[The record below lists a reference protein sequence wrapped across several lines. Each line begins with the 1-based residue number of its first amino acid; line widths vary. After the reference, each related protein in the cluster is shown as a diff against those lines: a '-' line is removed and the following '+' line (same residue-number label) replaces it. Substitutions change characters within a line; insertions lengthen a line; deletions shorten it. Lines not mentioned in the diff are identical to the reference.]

1 MAISPH
7 DRARM
12 TEAGLNLIQQALS
25 IYDADLKLVVANR
38 MFGEMFDLPDH
49 LCALGSDFEDVI
61 RHLVGVGEYG
71 DVQEPEAF
79 IRARVDQA
87 RAFEQHYVE
96 RTRANGRT
104 VSVEGSPLAGGGWVA
119 VYTDITAIKEQEA
132 LLRTRSAELS
142 TQLLDHAERLAQS
155 NREFA
160 AMNVALGE
168 AGRQL
173 TEMEARTRT
182 VTRMM
187 PAHIAHVGRDGAYT
201 YSNRRLGEVMPHP
214 PERIE
219 GRYIGDVLGDAIFGH
234 IGPHLDNAM
243 SGHPN
248 VFEFNHPESGRRVR
262 CSFTPELDSDG
273 GVIGVY
279 ILSMDVTEETQAR
292 AALAQTAKR
301 ELAAQLSSGL
311 AHDFANLLTIILG
324 LQGKLARLTD
334 DANAS
339 ELIAATQAVARRGGV
354 LLDKIAAI
362 SGPRKVTPEPTEL
375 PAFLENIRLIAAPSL
390 PDQIELNVAVR
401 GVNQPL
407 MLDAGGVQ
415 DALLNLI
422 FNARDAIGDAAGE
435 IRISAAPQGVTWLQ
449 ISVTDTGPGFS
460 DRALGEA
467 LNPFFTTKGQE
478 GSGLGLSMVYDIAK
492 LSGGQVS
499 LRNTAQGAEI
509 QMLLPLKRV
518 ATKAAPRMVLL
529 VEDSP
534 AIRETV
540 RDMLTDMNHTV
551 IEAASVA
558 EAATLT
564 DLPGIDVVL
573 SDILL
578 GGSETGIDLL
588 DQLAQGNHPAHRVLM
603 TSLPQSDPRREQ
615 AAQRYPLLSKPV
627 NPALLAA
634 ALRSGSPQ

>member
-1 MAISPH
+1 MTISPK

-25 IYDADLKLVVANR
+25 IYDADLKLVVCNQR
-38 MFGEMFDLPDH
+38 FGEMFSLPDH
-49 LCALGSDFEDVI
+49 LCAVGSDFAETI
-61 RHLVGVGEYG
+61 RYLVDTGEYG
-71 DVQEPEAF
+71 AVEDVDQF
-79 IRARVDQA
+79 VQDRVDQA
-87 RAFEQHYVE
+87 RTFQQHYME
-96 RTRANGRT
+96 RTRANGHT
-104 VSVEGSPLAGGGWVA
+104 ISVEGSPLPSGGWVT

-160 AMNVALGE
+160 AINAALGE

-187 PAHIAHVGRDGAYT
+187 PAHIAHVGPDGAYT

-214 PERIE
+214 PDRIE
-219 GRYIGDVLGDAIFGH
+219 GRYIGDVLGDAIFGY
-234 IGPHLDNAM
+234 ISPHLDNALAGDA
-243 SGHPN
+243 S
-248 VFEFNHPESGRRVR
+248 VFEFNHPHSGRRVR
-262 CSFTPELDSDG
+262 CSFTPDIGAEG
-273 GVIGVY
+273 TVNGVY

-324 LQGKLARLTD
+324 LQGQLGRRVTD
-334 DANAS
+334 PQAS
-339 ELIAATQAVARRGGV
+339 EIIAATQAVARRGGI

-362 SGPRKVTPEPTEL
+362 SGPRQVSPEPTQL
-375 PAFLENIRLIAAPSL
+375 PEFLENIRLIAAPSL
-390 PDQIELNVAVR
+390 PADISLSVEVKDVSH
-401 GVNQPL
+401 PL

-422 FNARDAIGDAAGE
+422 FNARDAIGEGPGQIH
-435 IRISAAPQGVTWLQ
+435 IRAAPQGVTWLQ
-449 ISVTDTGPGFS
+449 ITVTDTGPGFS
-460 DRALGEA
+460 QVALREA

-492 LSGGQVS
+492 LSGGQVN
-499 LRNTAQGAEI
+499 LANTALGARIEL
-509 QMLLPLKRV
+509 LLPLKTADAQ
-518 ATKAAPRMVLL
+518 ATPRMVLL

-534 AIRETV
+534 DIRETV

-551 IEAASVA
+551 IEASSVE

-578 GGSETGIDLL
+578 DGDETGIDLL
-588 DQLAQGNHPAHRVLM
+588 DALAKQSHPAQRVLM
-603 TSLPQSDPRREQ
+603 TSLPKTDPRRALAEG
-615 AAQRYPLLSKPV
+615 RYPVLSKPV
-627 NPALLAA
+627 SAARLAA
-634 ALRSGSPQ
+634 SLQGGAV